1 MNLAG
6 YGDVLSRDRD
16 TVIKLN
22 LSWTKYFPACS
33 SQPWQVDGI
42 VTKMLS
48 DGFERRR
55 LIPVENKT
63 VVTSPREGCRNNRR
77 KPVLARHGLTFTLL
91 TEVEWQVYAFKSP
104 LLKLNDIF
112 PEGIQIPSI
121 YPGRQILPLPT
132 VRQGRHD
139 RGPRAQQRRQPKPAI
154 PVPRSIFE
162 SPRGSGRSPFASA
175 HRRWG
180 RPFWWDI
187 GLLEDRIASGSRDA
201 AQANGASTVPPLV
214 LVSV

>member
-1 MNLAG
+1 MDLAG
-6 YGDVLSRDRD
+6 YGDVLSRGRD

-55 LIPVENKT
+55 
-63 VVTSPREGCRNNRR
+63 
-77 KPVLARHGLTFTLL
+77 
-91 TEVEWQVYAFKSP
+91 
-104 LLKLNDIF
+104 
-112 PEGIQIPSI
+112 
-121 YPGRQILPLPT
+121 
-132 VRQGRHD
+132 
-139 RGPRAQQRRQPKPAI
+139 
-154 PVPRSIFE
+154 
-162 SPRGSGRSPFASA
+162 
-175 HRRWG
+175 
-180 RPFWWDI
+180 PFWWEI

-201 AQANGASTVPPLV
+201 AQANGASAVPPLA